1 MKHRYIVASVLA
13 LCSTPAAA
21 DEFLAVTPSGAV
33 ETIFADKP
41 AGAIAKL
48 SSKCIDARWTVITS
62 SSNELV
68 CEAPMNMGQSIMGQL
83 LMGNSYSTPPRRFF
97 RFNVAGIEGDSRVQA
112 SGWMELQMAFG
123 QMKRTDFSG
132 PEFMNSIM
140 SFMAAAGGQYPVG
153 TTFPNH
159 AAMGI
164 EGADAPQGKFLGIRV
179 VRVLPGSA
187 AARAGIAEGDIVV
200 RIAGKQFKA
209 MDEYLDATA
218 KAAQT
223 PTYPV
228 GLLRGGKPMTLTLD
242 RDFRPSITSITH
254 AGPDAPTPVTIA
266 GAAPSVA
273 DELAKLA
280 KLKSDGILTDAEFET
295 QKKKLLGQ

>member
-1 MKHRYIVASVLA
+1 MKRYHLFAYALA
-13 LCSTPAAA
+13 LSSAPASA

-33 ETIFADKP
+33 ESIFPDKP
-41 AGAIAKL
+41 ATAIGKL

-62 SSNELV
+62 STNELV
-68 CEAPMNMGQSIMGQL
+68 CEAPMSMGQSFMGQL

-97 RFNVAGIEGDSRVQA
+97 RFNIAGLNGDSRVQA

-140 SFMAAAGGQYPVG
+140 TFMMAAGGQYPVG

-159 AAMGI
+159 AAMGV
-164 EGADAPQGKFLGIRV
+164 EGVDAPQGKFLGVRV
-179 VRVLPGSA
+179 VKVLPGSP

-209 MDEYLDATA
+209 MDQYLDATA

-228 GLLRGGKPMTLTLD
+228 EILRNGKPMNLTLD
-242 RDFRPSITSITH
+242 RDFPPSITSIKH
-254 AGPDAPTPVTIA
+254 ADPDAPTAVMIA
-266 GAAPSVA
+266 GSAPSVA

-280 KLKSDGILTDAEFET
+280 KLKSDGILTDAEFDA
-295 QKKKLLGQ
+295 QKKKLLGL